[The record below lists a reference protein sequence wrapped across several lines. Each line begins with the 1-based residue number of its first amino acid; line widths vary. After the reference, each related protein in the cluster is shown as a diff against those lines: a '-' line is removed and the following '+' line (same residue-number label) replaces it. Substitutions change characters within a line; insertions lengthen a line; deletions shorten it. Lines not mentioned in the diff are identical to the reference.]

1 MDGNKL
7 KHKFVKKE
15 KKLETNDWV
24 RSVFDGERV
33 WVRSVSRY
41 AEMHRGGLY
50 PVGTV
55 DGVNVNYEQPPE
67 ISPVEEVS
75 TERVVTMNELNT
87 YGDRIEELKG
97 VIKADMVKKLAQQLL
112 ENGFVES
119 VEVIEPSNFSTK
131 IKMRIKAKKLIQ

>member
-15 KKLETNDWV
+15 KQLETNDWV
-24 RSVFDGERV
+24 RSVTSL
-33 WVRSVSRY
+33 RS
-41 AEMHRGGLY
+41 
-50 PVGTV
+50 VGTV
-55 DGVNVNYEQPPE
+55 DGVNVNYEQPPARFE
-67 ISPVEEVS
+67 VSPVEEVS
-75 TERVVTMNELNT
+75 MERVVTMNELNT

-97 VIKADMVKKLAQQLL
+97 VIKADMVKKLAQHLL

-119 VEVIEPSNFSTK
+119 FEVIVPSEFSTK

>member
-15 KKLETNDWV
+15 KQLETNDWV
-24 RSVFDGERV
+24 RSP
-33 WVRSVSRY
+33 SRY

-55 DGVNVNYEQPPE
+55 DGVNVYYEQPPE
-67 ISPVEEVS
+67 VSPVEEVS
-75 TERVVTMNELNT
+75 MERIITMNELNT

-97 VIKADMVKKLAQQLL
+97 VIKADMVKELAQHLL

-119 VEVIEPSNFSTK
+119 FEVIVPSDFSTK

>member
-7 KHKFVKKE
+7 KHKFIKKD
-15 KKLETNDWV
+15 KQLDTNGWV
-24 RSVFDGERV
+24 RSA
-33 WVRSVSRY
+33 SRY

-55 DGVNVNYEQPPE
+55 DGVEVNYEQQARFE

-97 VIKADMVKKLAQQLL
+97 AIKADMVKKLAQQLL

-131 IKMRIKAKKLIQ
+131 IKMMIKAKKLIQ

>member
-15 KKLETNDWV
+15 KKLETNGWV
-24 RSVFDGERV
+24 RSA
-33 WVRSVSRY
+33 SRY

-55 DGVNVNYEQPPE
+55 DGVEVNYEQPPARFE
-67 ISPVEEVS
+67 VSPVEEVAV
-75 TERVVTMNELNT
+75 ERVITMNELNT
-87 YGDRIEELKG
+87 YGDRRDVLKET
-97 VIKADMVKKLAQQLL
+97 IKADMVKELAQHLL
-112 ENGFVES
+112 ENGFVHS
-119 VEVIEPSNFSTK
+119 YEVIVPSDFSTK

>member
-15 KKLETNDWV
+15 KQLETNDWV
-24 RSVFDGERV
+24 RSVTSL
-33 WVRSVSRY
+33 RSVPRY

-55 DGVNVNYEQPPE
+55 DGVNVNYEQPPVRFE
-67 ISPVEEVS
+67 VSPVEEVS
-75 TERVVTMNELNT
+75 VERVVTMNELNT

-97 VIKADMVKKLAQQLL
+97 VIKADMVKELAQHLL

-119 VEVIEPSNFSTK
+119 FEVIVPSDFSTK

>member
-15 KKLETNDWV
+15 KKLETND
-24 RSVFDGERV
+24 

-55 DGVNVNYEQPPE
+55 DGVNVNYEQPPARFE
-67 ISPVEEVS
+67 ISPVEEVIV
-75 TERVVTMNELNT
+75 ERVLSPEILRT
-87 YGDRIEELKG
+87 YGNQREELITT
-97 VIKADMVKKLAQQLL
+97 IKQDMAKELGSLLL
-112 ENGFVES
+112 ENGYVVSAES
-119 VEVIEPSNFSTK
+119 IIPENFNTK
-131 IKMRIKAKKLIQ
+131 IKMMIKAKKLEQ

>member
-15 KKLETNDWV
+15 KPIASSDNWI
-24 RSVFDGERV
+24 
-33 WVRSVSRY
+33 RSVSRY
-41 AEMHRGGLY
+41 AEMHRVGLY

-55 DGVNVNYEQPPE
+55 DGVNVNYEQPPARFE
-67 ISPVEEVS
+67 VSPVEEVS
-75 TERVVTMNELNT
+75 MERVVTMNELNT

-97 VIKADMVKKLAQQLL
+97 VIKADMVKKLAQHLL

-119 VEVIEPSNFSTK
+119 VEAIVPSDFSTK

>member
-24 RSVFDGERV
+24 RSF
-33 WVRSVSRY
+33 SRY

-55 DGVNVNYEQPPE
+55 DGVNVNYEQPPARFE
-67 ISPVEEVS
+67 VSPVEEVS
-75 TERVVTMNELNT
+75 MERVVTMNELNT

-97 VIKADMVKKLAQQLL
+97 VIKADMVKKLAQHLL

-119 VEVIEPSNFSTK
+119 VEAIVPSDFSTK

>member
-15 KKLETNDWV
+15 KPIASSDNWI
-24 RSVFDGERV
+24 RSM
-33 WVRSVSRY
+33 SRY
-41 AEMHRGGLY
+41 AEMHRVGLY
-50 PVGTV
+50 PVETV
-55 DGVNVNYEQPPE
+55 DGVNVNYEQPPARFE
-67 ISPVEEVS
+67 VSPVEEVS
-75 TERVVTMNELNT
+75 MERVVTMNELNT

-97 VIKADMVKKLAQQLL
+97 VIKADMVKKLAQHLL

-119 VEVIEPSNFSTK
+119 VEAIVPSDFSTK

>member
-24 RSVFDGERV
+24 RSF
-33 WVRSVSRY
+33 SRY

-55 DGVNVNYEQPPE
+55 DDVNVNYEQPPARFE
-67 ISPVEEVS
+67 VSPVEEVS
-75 TERVVTMNELNT
+75 MERVVTMNELNT

-97 VIKADMVKKLAQQLL
+97 VIKADMVKKLAQHLL

-119 VEVIEPSNFSTK
+119 VEAIVPSDFSTK

>member
-24 RSVFDGERV
+24 RSF
-33 WVRSVSRY
+33 SRY
-41 AEMHRGGLY
+41 AEMHRGGLYPDRGGLY

-55 DGVNVNYEQPPE
+55 DGVNVNYEQPPARFE
-67 ISPVEEVS
+67 VSPVEEVS
-75 TERVVTMNELNT
+75 MERVVTMNELNT

-97 VIKADMVKKLAQQLL
+97 VIKADMVKKLAQHLL

-119 VEVIEPSNFSTK
+119 VEAIVPSDFSTK
-131 IKMRIKAKKLIQ
+131 IKMRIKAKELIQ

>member
-15 KKLETNDWV
+15 KKLETNDWI
-24 RSVFDGERV
+24 RSAR
-33 WVRSVSRY
+33 RY

-67 ISPVEEVS
+67 VSPVEEVS
-75 TERVVTMNELNT
+75 MERVVTMNELNT

-97 VIKADMVKKLAQQLL
+97 VIKADMVKKLAQHLL

-119 VEVIEPSNFSTK
+119 VEAIVPSDFSTK

>member
-15 KKLETNDWV
+15 KKLETNDWL
-24 RSVFDGERV
+24 RS
-33 WVRSVSRY
+33 WSRY

-55 DGVNVNYEQPPE
+55 DGVNVNYEQPPARFE
-67 ISPVEEVS
+67 VSPVEEVS
-75 TERVVTMNELNT
+75 MERVVTMNELNT

-97 VIKADMVKKLAQQLL
+97 VIKADMVKKLAQHLL

-119 VEVIEPSNFSTK
+119 VEAIVPSDFSTK

>member
-15 KKLETNDWV
+15 KQLETNDWV
-24 RSVFDGERV
+24 RSAR
-33 WVRSVSRY
+33 RY
-41 AEMHRGGLY
+41 CNTHRAGLY

-55 DGVNVNYEQPPE
+55 DGVNVNYEQPPARFE
-67 ISPVEEVS
+67 VSPVEEVS
-75 TERVVTMNELNT
+75 MERVVTMNELNT
-87 YGDRIEELKG
+87 YGDRIEELKR
-97 VIKADMVKKLAQQLL
+97 VIKADMVKELAQHLL

-119 VEVIEPSNFSTK
+119 IEVIVPSDFSTK

>member
-24 RSVFDGERV
+24 RSP
-33 WVRSVSRY
+33 SRY
-41 AEMHRGGLY
+41 AEMHRGGLITY

-55 DGVNVNYEQPPE
+55 DGVNVNYEQPPPRFE
-67 ISPVEEVS
+67 VSPVEEVS
-75 TERVVTMNELNT
+75 MERVITMNELNT

-97 VIKADMVKKLAQQLL
+97 VIKADMVKELAQHLL

-119 VEVIEPSNFSTK
+119 FEVIVPSDFSTK

>member
-7 KHKFVKKE
+7 KHRFVKKE
-15 KKLETNDWV
+15 KQLETQYIANHPTYGWGQSA
-24 RSVFDGERV
+24 R
-33 WVRSVSRY
+33 RY
-41 AEMHRGGLY
+41 CNTHRGGLY

-55 DGVNVNYEQPPE
+55 DGVEVNYEQQSARFE

-97 VIKADMVKKLAQQLL
+97 VIKTDMVKKLAQHLL

-131 IKMRIKAKKLIQ
+131 IKMTIKAKKLIQ

>member
-15 KKLETNDWV
+15 KPIASSDNWI
-24 RSVFDGERV
+24 RSAR
-33 WVRSVSRY
+33 RY
-41 AEMHRGGLY
+41 AEMHRVGLY

-55 DGVNVNYEQPPE
+55 DGVNVNYEQPPARFE
-67 ISPVEEVS
+67 VSPVEEVS
-75 TERVVTMNELNT
+75 MERVVTMNELNT

-97 VIKADMVKKLAQQLL
+97 VIKADMVKKLAQHLL

-119 VEVIEPSNFSTK
+119 VEAIVPSDFSTK

>member
-7 KHKFVKKE
+7 KHNFVKKE
-15 KKLETNDWV
+15 KQLDTNGWV
-24 RSVFDGERV
+24 QSAT
-33 WVRSVSRY
+33 RY
-41 AEMHRGGLY
+41 CNTHGNGRIYPRG
-50 PVGTV
+50 VV
-55 DGVNVNYEQPPE
+55 DGINVNYETRLRPE

-97 VIKADMVKKLAQQLL
+97 VIKADMVKELAQHLL

-119 VEVIEPSNFSTK
+119 FEAIVPSDFSTK
-131 IKMRIKAKKLIQ
+131 IKMRIKAKKLI

>member
-15 KKLETNDWV
+15 KPIASSDNWI
-24 RSVFDGERV
+24 RSAR
-33 WVRSVSRY
+33 RY
-41 AEMHRGGLY
+41 TEMHRVGLY

-55 DGVNVNYEQPPE
+55 DGVNVNYEQPPARFE
-67 ISPVEEVS
+67 VSPVEEVS
-75 TERVVTMNELNT
+75 MERVVTMNELNA

-97 VIKADMVKKLAQQLL
+97 VIKADMVKELAQHLL

-119 VEVIEPSNFSTK
+119 FEAIVPSDFSTK
-131 IKMRIKAKKLIQ
+131 IKMRIKAKKLI

>member
-15 KKLETNDWV
+15 KKLETNDWI
-24 RSVFDGERV
+24 RSAR
-33 WVRSVSRY
+33 RY

-67 ISPVEEVS
+67 VSPVEEVS
-75 TERVVTMNELNT
+75 MERVVTMNELNT

-97 VIKADMVKKLAQQLL
+97 VIKTDMVKKLAQHLL

-119 VEVIEPSNFSTK
+119 VEAIVPSDFSTK

>member
-24 RSVFDGERV
+24 RSA
-33 WVRSVSRY
+33 SRY
-41 AEMHRGGLY
+41 AEMHRVGLY

-55 DGVNVNYEQPPE
+55 DGVNVNYEQPPARLE
-67 ISPVEEVS
+67 VSPVEEVS
-75 TERVVTMNELNT
+75 VERVVTMNELNT

-97 VIKADMVKKLAQQLL
+97 VIKADMVKKLAQHLL

>member
-7 KHKFVKKE
+7 KHSFVKKE
-15 KKLETNDWV
+15 KKLETNGWV
-24 RSVFDGERV
+24 RSA
-33 WVRSVSRY
+33 SRY

-55 DGVNVNYEQPPE
+55 DGVEVNYEQPARFE
-67 ISPVEEVS
+67 VSPVEEVIV
-75 TERVVTMNELNT
+75 ERVVTMNELNT
-87 YGDRIEELKG
+87 YGDRIEELKR
-97 VIKADMVKKLAQQLL
+97 VIKADMVKELAQHLL

-119 VEVIEPSNFSTK
+119 FEVIVPSDFRTK

>member
-24 RSVFDGERV
+24 RSV
-33 WVRSVSRY
+33 SRY

-50 PVGTV
+50 HPVGTV

-67 ISPVEEVS
+67 ISPVEEVII
-75 TERVVTMNELNT
+75 ERVLSPEILRT
-87 YGDRIEELKG
+87 YGNQREELITT
-97 VIKADMVKKLAQQLL
+97 IKQDMAKELGSLLL
-112 ENGFVES
+112 ENGYVVSAES
-119 VEVIEPSNFSTK
+119 IIPENFNTK
-131 IKMRIKAKKLIQ
+131 IKMMIKAKKLEQ